1 MFQNI
6 ANIYDHNAILLTTTN
21 IFLMVFVVWW
31 CEGILVTINSMDQSH
46 LLFGEFLI

>member
-1 MFQNI
+1 MFQNTT
-6 ANIYDHNAILLTTTN
+6 NIYDHNAIPVTTTN
-21 IFLMVFVVWW
+21 TFLKVFVVWW